1 MISNLR
7 KDNTI
12 IIPPADKGNSTVVM
26 DKKEYA
32 DKMHDM
38 LSDENYCPQKKVPTL
53 KLERLINTA
62 FKELEKT
69 RKRDPK
75 LWKMITPQN
84 SYPQLYY
91 GLLKIYKPHVPLHPI
106 VSSTG
111 SATSL
116 SRQGAHMLPHTTQ
129 RQDGLLHQNSSHF
142 VEKIGRK
149 VPQYSNVMVSFDVK
163 RLFTIV
169 LIQEALEVIEKRLVE
184 DDTLDDRTLMIPATI
199 CHLTE
204 L

>member
-1 MISNLR
+1 
-7 KDNTI
+7 
-12 IIPPADKGNSTVVM
+12 M

-32 DKMHDM
+32 NKIHDM

-84 SYPQLYY
+84 SYPQLY

-129 RQDGLLHQNSSHF
+129 RQNGLLHQNSSHF

-149 VPQYSNVMVSFDVK
+149 VPQYSKCHGEFWCKETLYNSPNTGSSTSY
-163 RLFTIV
+163 REETSW
-169 LIQEALEVIEKRLVE
+169 RRHPWWSHT
-184 DDTLDDRTLMIPATI
+184 DDTGNHLPSHRAMTLY
-199 CHLTE
+199 E
-204 L
+204 LINYWQCYG